1 MKAGIAGNNTRRTFG
16 KCGMPPG
23 FSLGE
28 MLAAMTIVAMVLV
41 AVLTI
46 YNRAER
52 SAAAVTRRLDN
63 SRLPREVLQ
72 RIAEDL
78 DNIMSTGSD
87 ATITIQNKFD
97 NLFPAA
103 RMIISRTFLDN
114 ASRERKF
121 EEIVWQSSYDYE
133 SFVEGLVLYR
143 SHSGIASEDKLL
155 DKGKE
160 DWEKELF
167 VPLCSGVTFF
177 SIKAVKGDKPVDKW
191 SGSPPAGIEVT
202 LSFAEPFKRVNGTL
216 DVPEEEKI
224 TRTIAIDRT
233 RKIKFAV
240 AKNAPPSGQEETTEP
255 DAAENEDEKS
265 PPERPKKSGSSNN
278 ERKSK

>member
-1 MKAGIAGNNTRRTFG
+1 MKARTLGHNTRRTFG

-23 FSLGE
+23 FSLAE
-28 MLAAMTIVAMVLV
+28 MLAAMTIGAMVLV
-41 AVLTI
+41 AVLAI

-52 SAAAVTRRLDN
+52 SAAAVTRRLDS

-103 RMIISRTFLDN
+103 RMVISRTFRDN

-121 EEIVWQSSYDYE
+121 EEIVWQSSYDFE

-167 VPLCSGVTFF
+167 VPLCSGITFF
-177 SIKAVKGDKPVDKW
+177 SIKAVKGDKPVEKW
-191 SGSPPAGIEVT
+191 SGSPPLGIEVT

-224 TRTIAIDRT
+224 IRTIAIDRT

-240 AKNAPPSGQEETTEP
+240 AKNAPLSGQEETTEP
-255 DAAENEDEKS
+255 DAAESEDEKS
-265 PPERPKKSGSSNN
+265 PPKSPKKPESSNN
-278 ERKSK
+278 ERMSK